1 MEKIPR
7 PLLKNGEEVTSQ
19 WRHRDGSARIRVESE
34 LLEELGKTCRV
45 WVEVNCLGRV
55 RVETEEGR
63 GGTGGLQVMNGAMR
77 HENDQQQRGG
87 GEESGT

>member
-1 MEKIPR
+1 MVK
-7 PLLKNGEEVTSQ
+7 EVTSQ
-19 WRHRDGSARIRVESE
+19 WTHRDGSARIRVESE

-63 GGTGGLQVMNGAMR
+63 GGTGALQVMNGAMR
-77 HENDQQQRGG
+77 HEIIKEGDNG
-87 GEESGT
+87 SH